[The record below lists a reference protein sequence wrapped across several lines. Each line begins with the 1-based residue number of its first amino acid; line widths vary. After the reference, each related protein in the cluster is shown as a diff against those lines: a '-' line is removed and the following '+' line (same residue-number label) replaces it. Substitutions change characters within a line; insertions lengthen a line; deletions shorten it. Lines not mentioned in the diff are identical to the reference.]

1 MVGALDR
8 RDKTIMFRQLAK
20 ELGYDISDIGRI
32 QEPDGDDRGTFDP
45 NAWQSEEFPQRRVR
59 NLDSLIE
66 HVRQEFFCA
75 DPVRYQKV
83 LRQIRTSKSP
93 KTIRAY
99 TLGMYI
105 NESDTQICQMCK
117 KAAPYVDV
125 TEIANYGIEMPQL
138 NLCLCKNCSSRYKQF
153 RDGSK
158 EKFKEEMTK
167 ALRNIDIG
175 MPAEEYEI
183 SLSSDA
189 AIHFTQTHLAEV
201 KEILSLLD
209 QYGIPGKEEPE
220 TPAVPARDNVTGPLA
235 HPQRERKQVY
245 IVDHRRDDQRR
256 DRTADRSVPEW
267 KPVVPPVPRQEE
279 RHNFNTGQKPV
290 SQTSPYVGAQVRHKA
305 FGDGVITYIDGPY
318 MGVSFQKVGE
328 KKFPNPDAF
337 KKGFLTLL

>member
-1 MVGALDR
+1 MV
-8 RDKTIMFRQLAK
+8 
-20 ELGYDISDIGRI
+20 YDISDIGRI
-32 QEPDGDDRGTFDP
+32 QPTEDEDDSGTFDP

-99 TLGMYI
+99 TLGMYV

-153 RDGSK
+153 RDGNK
-158 EKFKEEMTK
+158 EKFKEEMTR

-175 MPAEEYEI
+175 TPAEDYEI
-183 SLSSDA
+183 ELSSDA
-189 AIHFTQTHLAEV
+189 TIHFTQTHLAEV
-201 KEILSLLD
+201 KEILSLLE
-209 QYGIPGKEEPE
+209 QYGIPGQEDPEPAAKPVSQIRE
-220 TPAVPARDNVTGPLA
+220 NVTGPLA

-256 DRTADRSVPEW
+256 ERPAERPLPERRPTVPQ
-267 KPVVPPVPRQEE
+267 PPRQEE
-279 RHNFNTGQKPV
+279 RSNITNSQKPA
-290 SQTSPYVGAQVRHKA
+290 SQSKPQVGAKVRHKA

-318 MGVSFQKVGE
+318 MGVSFPKAGE
-328 KKFPNPDAF
+328 KKFPLPDAF
-337 KKGFLTLL
+337 KKGFLTLI